1 MFIKQLNA
9 CTEIIANDGTRVY
22 ELLHPRQDPV
32 ELPYSLALAML
43 DAGQRSKVH
52 YLRQTEVYYII
63 RGHGR
68 MHVGDV
74 DEPVSEGAAVVIPP
88 EAPQWIEN
96 TGETE
101 LVFAAIVSPPW
112 RAEDDVRI

>member
-1 MFIKQLNA
+1 
-9 CTEIIANDGTRVY
+9 
-22 ELLHPRQDPV
+22 
-32 ELPYSLALAML
+32 
-43 DAGQRSKVH
+43 
-52 YLRQTEVYYII
+52 
-63 RGHGR
+63 